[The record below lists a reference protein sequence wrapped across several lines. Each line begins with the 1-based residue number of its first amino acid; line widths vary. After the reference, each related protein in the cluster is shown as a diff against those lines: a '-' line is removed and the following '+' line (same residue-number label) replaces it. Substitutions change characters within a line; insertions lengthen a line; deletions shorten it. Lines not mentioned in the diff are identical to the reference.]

1 MPVNFSRYIKE
12 GTEVIIGPNEWSE
25 YKKKL
30 KFNSVAVITITSK
43 SCIKYVSD
51 IESEKIL
58 EVKEEPTFKSVDKF
72 FEEIYPIYKKLL
84 KSKKEIIL
92 IALGGGSVI
101 DTCKILSLMLS
112 NNIKTSFDALVKS
125 ESDPPILI
133 EKIKIICVPTTAGTG
148 AETTQFSTI
157 WNMEK
162 GLKYSIISNKLKRV
176 IILDPK
182 LCLDLPEHVTIS
194 TGTDSL
200 CQLLEST
207 WSKKANQKSID
218 VATLGIQYITDN
230 FSNVISNPKNID
242 FRQGMLIA
250 SYLSGISISISNTTL
265 CHSISY
271 PLTSFIKIPHGIACG
286 FTLIEVIKLNSSNE
300 EKFIKNTLKAAGIFG
315 TENLIN
321 KISKIFHDINFKK
334 IIYPFLKDIEKNIDK
349 FLPLTFNSRA
359 SNNPVDVS
367 MDDIEKIIKNSI
379 NYFK

>member
-1 MPVNFSRYIKE
+1 MSINLSRYFKD
-12 GTEVIIGPNEWSE
+12 GTTVIIGPNEWSR

-30 KFNSVAVITITSK
+30 NSSALIIITSK
-43 SCIKYVSD
+43 SCKKYVSD
-51 IESEKIL
+51 IDSEKIL
-58 EVKEEPTFKSVDKF
+58 EVKEEPTFKSVDKL
-72 FEEIYPIYKKLL
+72 FEEIYPVYKKLL
-84 KSKKEIIL
+84 TNNKEITL

-101 DTCKILSLMLS
+101 DTSKILSLMLS

-125 ESDPPILI
+125 DPPRLI

-162 GLKYSIISNKLKRV
+162 GLKYSIISTKLNRI

-182 LCLDLPEHVTIS
+182 LSLDLPEKVTIS

-207 WSKKANQKSID
+207 WSKKADQESID
-218 VATLGIQYITDN
+218 ASTLGIQYLTDN

-250 SYLSGISISISNTTL
+250 SFLSGISISISNTTL

-271 PLTSFIKIPHGIACG
+271 PLTSFINIPHGIACG
-286 FTLIEVIKLNSSNE
+286 FTLIEVIKLNSTKE
-300 EKFIKNTLKAAGIFG
+300 EKFIKNTLKAAGIFDV
-315 TENLIN
+315 ENLIN
-321 KISKIFHDINFKK
+321 KISQIFKDINFKK
-334 IIYPFLKDIEKNIDK
+334 IIYPFLEDIEKNIDK
-349 FLPLTFNSRA
+349 FLPLTINSRA

-367 MDDIEKIIKNSI
+367 LVDIEKIIKNSL